1 MSENLQMLN
10 HPSVAGVRSERSVQ
24 YDGSLINPDFSRR
37 ITALRFVLAVFVV
50 FIHSTAGDI
59 VNGAVEVSFSGSVSQ
74 IQVPLY
80 VQVVQNF
87 CTSVFGGVAVP
98 LFFVISSYLFFAK
111 PKPVSKTVKSK
122 LRSIVVPY
130 IFWTVLTILLYFAA
144 QSFSFSRAYFSKE
157 ENIIRSWHFA
167 DFVKAFVGRKF
178 GNLDYWHPLVYQFWY
193 VRNLL
198 AFMIFSPV
206 IKFLAGR
213 FPLSYFCVILSLSI
227 LRMCGVFSDPLW
239 IFPALFYFSL
249 GFYAVRF
256 IEPVLSALDRI
267 RWNDF
272 LISYFAFTVLRMY
285 FDFAKL
291 APSPLVSFLH
301 CIFTILAFVKLAG
314 IWSRNE
320 KVFARLSS
328 LSDFSFWIY
337 AAHAP
342 FVVTAITKLI
352 VKVLPMQRFYG
363 TLILLQFFA
372 TAFLTVLFLMIL
384 GIALKKFLPRLFAF
398 ITGGR

>member
-24 YDGSLINPDFSRR
+24 HDGSLVNPDFSRR

-80 VQVVQNF
+80 VQIIQNF
-87 CTSVFGGVAVP
+87 CTSVLGGVAVP

-111 PKPVSKTVKSK
+111 PKPVSKTMKSK

-198 AFMIFSPV
+198 TFMIFSPA

-256 IEPVLSALDRI
+256 IEPVLSALDKI

-285 FDFAKL
+285 FDFSKL
-291 APSPLVSFLH
+291 APSPLVGFLH

-314 IWSRNE
+314 TWSRNE

-342 FVVTAITKLI
+342 FVVTAIKKLI
-352 VKVLPMQRFYG
+352 IKFLPMQRFYG

-384 GIALKKFLPRLFAF
+384 GAALKKFLPRLFALA
-398 ITGGR
+398 TGGR

>member
-1 MSENLQMLN
+1 MSENSQ
-10 HPSVAGVRSERSVQ
+10 
-24 YDGSLINPDFSRR
+24 INPDFSRR

-59 VNGAVEVSFSGSVSQ
+59 VDGAVEVSFAGSVMH

-80 VQVVQNF
+80 VQIIQSF
-87 CTSVFGGVAVP
+87 WTSVLGGVAVP

-111 PKPVSKTVKSK
+111 PKPVLKTVKSK

-130 IFWTVLTILLYFAA
+130 IFWTVLTILFYFAA

-157 ENIIRSWHFA
+157 ENIIRSWRFL

-198 AFMIFSPV
+198 IFMIFSPL
-206 IKFLAGR
+206 IKFLASR
-213 FPLSYFCVILSLSI
+213 FPLSYFCVILCASI
-227 LRMCGVFSDPLW
+227 LRMCGVFDDPLW

-256 IEPVLSALDRI
+256 IGPVLFALDKI

-285 FDFAKL
+285 FDFSKI
-291 APSPLVSFLH
+291 PSSSVVGFLH

-314 IWSRNE
+314 TWARNE

-342 FVVTAITKLI
+342 FAVTAIKKLI
-352 VKVLPMQRFYG
+352 IKFLPMQRFYG

-372 TAFLTVLFLMIL
+372 TAFVTVFFLMIL
-384 GIALKKFLPRLFAF
+384 GAALKKFIPKLFAF